1 MVDIVM
7 WNWIIVVS
15 LTVTIAVCL
24 LGEYKNVQHMFV
36 LGWFLGTGT
45 TIGLYLLAK
54 REVKNDQ
61 ETF

>member
-24 LGEYKNVQHMFV
+24 LGEYKNVQYDNVCFGLV
-36 LGWFLGTGT
+36 LGYW
-45 TIGLYLLAK
+45 Y
-54 REVKNDQ
+54 NDWIIFTSKARG
-61 ETF
+61 EK